1 MDSKFLN
8 TSLCSVYDKA
18 YFFREFQSVRDSL
31 SPSGA
36 VFSIGEA
43 SHLVGSL
50 EGFNPATG
58 FPTATFFQPQGPPTA
73 TTRFALLL
81 PSFKDETFFG

>member
-8 TSLCSVYDKA
+8 TSLCLCSVYDQA
-18 YFFREFQSVRDSL
+18 YFFRAVRDSL

-81 PSFKDETFFG
+81 TATFFQR